1 MHFCIHPQW
10 EGHVTKRTWAVCAA
24 AVCAGLPARLAAQ
37 SAAAYTAADVHF
49 MSGMIQHHAQAVLVA
64 GWAPTHGA
72 SPALRALCER
82 IVVGQRDEIV
92 AMQHWLQEHHQPVP
106 DGVAHDHAMPGMDHP
121 MLMPGMLTAEQLG
134 QLDSA
139 RGP

>member
-1 MHFCIHPQW
+1 MHFCIRAQG

-92 AMQHWLQEHHQPVP
+92 VMRRWLGVPHQTVP
-106 DGVAHDHAMPGMDHP
+106 PADPSPLMVPGVGS
-121 MLMPGMLTAEQLG
+121 LMPQ
-134 QLDSA
+134 
-139 RGP
+139 